1 MSCAVAR
8 TKDGTGWREWLD
20 WAIAAPRRIIAIAL
34 FIVIGAAVF
43 GIPVTK
49 SLSAGGFQDPSSE
62 SAEGAALL
70 PTSFTRAI
78 WMLITVR
85 SVRCQRI
92 ERRRVRVSESGRGR
106 HELRADG

>member
-1 MSCAVAR
+1 LATSCAVAR
-8 TKDGTGWREWLD
+8 IKDGTGWREWLD

-49 SLSAGGFQDPSSE
+49 SWSAGGFQDPSSE

-70 PTSFTRAI
+70 SDKFHQGDMDADHRTIGSVSANRAAA
-78 WMLITVR
+78 R
-85 SVRCQRI
+85 SGQRI
-92 ERRRVRVSESGRGR
+92 WPRQ
-106 HELRADG
+106 A